1 MGRIMNKTIPVL
13 DHGLVELVDWMGGD
27 LRIVNS
33 AKGSYG
39 KRVQEVGV
47 KEAKLIQYMGE
58 HKHGSPF
65 RHAQFCFFVK
75 APEFIARQW
84 YKHIV
89 GASYTSH
96 DATVD
101 SPWNELSLRYTDAT
115 EIDFYYPEVWRQQ
128 SKDNKQSS
136 FGSCLYQD
144 KLKESY
150 DHLINQAKV
159 SYRYLIH
166 MGVAREQAR
175 MVLPLSFY
183 TEFYWTCSLQAVAN
197 FIKLRD
203 SSGAQEEIQIYARI
217 LKELVDQ
224 VAPESLAALLK

>member
-1 MGRIMNKTIPVL
+1 MKIKAL
-13 DHGLVELVDWMGGD
+13 DHGFVELVDWMGGD
-27 LRIVNS
+27 LRTVNS

-39 KRVQEVGV
+39 KRVQEVGA
-47 KEAKLIQYMGE
+47 KEKKLIQYMGE

-101 SPWNELSLRYTDAT
+101 SPWNELSLRYTDAS

-128 SKDNKQSS
+128 SKDNKQCSGEEIDCGLS
-136 FGSCLYQD
+136 ASLAYHQSILGA
-144 KLKESY
+144 KLAYKE
-150 DHLINQAKV
+150 LLQ
-159 SYRYLIH
+159 
-166 MGVAREQAR
+166 MGVSREQAR

-183 TEFYWTCSLQAVAN
+183 TEFYWTCSLQASAN

-203 SSGAQEEIQIYARI
+203 HSGAQEEIQIYARI

>member
-1 MGRIMNKTIPVL
+1 MNKINVL
-13 DHGLVELVDWMGGD
+13 DHGYVELVDWMGGD
-27 LRIVNS
+27 LRTVNS

-39 KRVQEVGV
+39 KRVHEVGA
-47 KEAKLIQYMGE
+47 KEKKLIQYMGE

-101 SPWNELSLRYTDAT
+101 SPWNELSLRYTSAED
-115 EIDFYYPEVWRQQ
+115 IDFYYPSIWRQQ

-136 FGSCLYQD
+136 SGEIQLGESASYSYH
-144 KLKESY
+144 KLIEA
-150 DHLINQAKV
+150 AK
-159 SYRYLIH
+159 SQYAYLLEI
-166 MGVAREQAR
+166 GVAREQAR

-197 FIKLRD
+197 FISLRTHED
-203 SSGAQEEIQIYARI
+203 AQEEIQAYAQALQLLI
-217 LKELVDQ
+217 AE
-224 VAPESLAALLK
+224 VAPESLQALLGKV

>member
-1 MGRIMNKTIPVL
+1 MNKIQVL
-13 DHGLVELVDWMGGD
+13 DHGFVELVDWMGGD
-27 LRIVNS
+27 LRTVNT

-39 KRVQEVGV
+39 KRVEAVGA

-89 GASYTSH
+89 GASFTSH

-128 SKDNKQSS
+128 SKDNKQCS
-136 FGSCLYQD
+136 GEPIETQVL
-144 KLKESY
+144 
-150 DHLINQAKV
+150 AKICQSKAV
-159 SYRYLIH
+159 EVCKFAYKYLID
-166 MGVAREQAR
+166 MGISREQAR

-203 SSGAQEEIQIYARI
+203 HPGAQEEIQIYARI